1 MIRSGRPQDVARGGD
16 ENTAE
21 EEEGRENKK
30 VKRKRKEGRK
40 KKKRG
45 SDGGEEES
53 ESEMKTGHHHNNNNT
68 NNTMRCVPV
77 PYDPLLASSLHKP
90 HRASRLRG
98 RTHFDHPHE
107 SSPRAGSV

>member
-21 EEEGRENKK
+21 EGEGRENKK

-45 SDGGEEES
+45 SDGEEES

-77 PYDPLLASSLHKP
+77 PYDPLLASSVHKP